1 MNIRPVMR
9 SPMRNPRPHPRLLPA
24 AEATQRDHGRIEF
37 PIGWVKAWGTLAFNP
52 VSALTGM
59 TMAEICRSPD
69 TRALVVRMMT
79 VSREIA
85 TRLGVT
91 MRVPLE
97 KRLLGA
103 ERVGHHKTSM
113 LQDLEAG
120 RPLEIEAN
128 LGTIVEL
135 GELVGAHADTLRS
148 VLELARAID
157 PGRRTGAAA
166 RAAVEAAAAS

>member
-1 MNIRPVMR
+1 
-9 SPMRNPRPHPRLLPA
+9 
-24 AEATQRDHGRIEF
+24 
-37 PIGWVKAWGTLAFNP
+37 
-52 VSALTGM
+52 
-59 TMAEICRSPD
+59 
-69 TRALVVRMMT
+69 
-79 VSREIA
+79 
-85 TRLGVT
+85 
-91 MRVPLE
+91 
-97 KRLLGA
+97 
-103 ERVGHHKTSM
+103 M

-120 RPLEIEAN
+120 RPLEIEAI